1 MTPKE
6 IVETNIAGAKNKAT
20 NKWWKLLL
28 LGILAGLFIGL
39 GAVASSMAAHGLPG
53 TGLIRL
59 VTGLVFPLG
68 ICLVVLL
75 GAELFTGNVL
85 MLNAMVDRKIGWR
98 GLLRNWA
105 LVYVGNFIGA
115 VILAA
120 AMVWCE
126 QIGIGG
132 GDLAVYTAKVAA
144 TKASMPWLNA
154 LTLGIFCNLL
164 VCAAIYLAIGAKS
177 VGGKI
182 VALWVPV
189 AAFAIAGF
197 EHSVANM
204 YYVPAGIFAY
214 WNPAFAQKI
223 IDAGVNTAVLDF
235 GDFSLNNLI
244 PVTIGNIIGGAAIGL
259 VLYFVHCN
267 EKKIRK

>member
-6 IVETNIAGAKNKAT
+6 IMETNMASAKVKAT
-20 NKWWKLLL
+20 APVLKLLL
-28 LGILAGLFIGL
+28 LGMLAGLFIGL
-39 GAVASSMAAHGLPG
+39 GAVASSMAAHGLAD

-59 VTGLVFPLG
+59 VTGLVFPVG

-85 MLNAMVDRKIGWR
+85 MINALVDRKIGWK

-105 LVYVGNFIGA
+105 LVYIGNFVGA
-115 VILAA
+115 ILLAA
-120 AMVWCE
+120 AMAWCG
-126 QIGIGG
+126 QLGIGG

-144 TKASMPWLNA
+144 AKVSMPWLNA
-154 LTLGIFCNLL
+154 LVLGVFCNIL
-164 VCAAIYLAIGAKS
+164 VCAAIYMAIGAKS
-177 VGGKI
+177 VGSKI

-189 AAFAIAGF
+189 AAFVVAGF

-204 YYVPAGIFAY
+204 YYIPAGIFAS
-214 WNPAFAQKI
+214 WNPAFSQMI
-223 IDAGVNTAVLDF
+223 VDAGINTAALDF
-235 GDFSLNNLI
+235 GSFFLNNLI

-259 VLYFVHCN
+259 ALYLAHRSSTV
-267 EKKIRK
+267 KK

>member
-6 IVETNIAGAKNKAT
+6 IVEANIKGAKAKVVVP
-20 NKWWKLLL
+20 WWRLLI

-39 GAVASSMAAHGLPG
+39 GAVASSMAAHGIG
-53 TGLIRL
+53 ETGLARL
-59 VTGLVFPLG
+59 ATGLVFPVG

-85 MLNAMVDRKIGWR
+85 MVNALVDRKIGWK

-105 LVYVGNFIGA
+105 IVYAGNFVGA

-120 AMVWCE
+120 AMAWGG
-126 QIGIGG
+126 QLGIGG

-144 TKASMPWLNA
+144 AKAGLPWINA
-154 LTLGIFCNLL
+154 LTLGIFCNIL

-177 VGGKI
+177 VGSKMA
-182 VALWVPV
+182 ALWVPV
-189 AAFAIAGF
+189 AAFVIAGF

-214 WNPAFAQKI
+214 WNPAFAQSI
-223 IDAGVNTAVLDF
+223 IDAGINTAVLDF
-235 GDFSLNNLI
+235 GSFFLNNLI
-244 PVTIGNIIGGAAIGL
+244 PVSLGNIIGGAAIGL
-259 VLYFVHCN
+259 VLYFVN
-267 EKKIRK
+267 RKKVVK